1 VPLLF
6 AATLFVSAF
15 LLFLVQPLIAQ
26 MILPLLGGTPAVW
39 NTCMVFFQAALLA
52 GYAYTHSATTYMPV
66 KRQTLVQGGLLLL
79 PLIFVLPFTIGDWT
93 PATEVNPIW
102 SVLYILLLVVGLP
115 FFVVA
120 TSAPLLQ
127 RWFSSTGH
135 PSAKDPYFLYGA
147 SNFGSM
153 LALLSYPF
161 FFQRLFELPD
171 MAWVWTMVYGVLV
184 VLVGICAFVVW
195 RASAPAVLLA
205 AGSDAPP
212 VPLPVAEAQQ
222 SITRRVGRQRVKPA
236 LMPTVAPVAKDI
248 ERELTWPRRL
258 RWIALAA
265 APSSLMLGVTT
276 YMSTDIAPIPLMW
289 IIPLSLYLLSFIL
302 VFARWPVPWTGTP
315 HRIFVYLQPLAL
327 LTLGMIAFGA
337 WNVNLMW
344 TILAHLTAF
353 FACVM
358 VCHGELAKDRPPAR
372 QLTEFYLWMSVGG
385 VLGGIFNSLIAPLIF
400 KSIIEYFL
408 VLLVVLFLRPQTHF
422 WAWIRRKPEPAD
434 DHGWEE
440 YLLDIGYA
448 ACLGLLAYALLRL
461 SLSQTFWR
469 PRNETAETYDF
480 ARYLWDKYE
489 SMFGM
494 PRRTAYSWARW
505 TELLLIE
512 GIPAVICLAFGGRP
526 LRLGLGVVGL
536 FAVNYFML
544 YAGETEYIY
553 QNRSFFSVQRV
564 RQDKSKNGTYNVLIH
579 GGIDHGRQNM
589 DPAVRDQPIS
599 YFYPTNPIGQVF
611 TKLKEMDPSPPF
623 AVIGLGTGTLAS
635 YANKGQTAHIYEID
649 PAVLHLSEPLEGGQT
664 YFYYLQDAKKRGVNL
679 EVILGDGRL
688 MLKKAPPRF
697 YQVLVVDAFSSDA
710 IPTHLMTKQAIEMYL
725 TKLKDDGIMIF
736 NITNRYIRLAPVLA
750 DLAKEFNLICLQ
762 QSDGY
767 DSRIP
772 DKFSSDWVIIFRKR
786 SDTKQMAMD
795 AALTVSGIVPG
806 NISTMPW
813 AGIGAAP
820 SLDWPQGLPQQL
832 DPTRWERPAPGGWR
846 VWTDSY
852 VDPIRAMNWK

>member
-6 AATLFVSAF
+6 AITLFVSAF

-52 GYAYTHSATTYMPV
+52 GYAYTHSASTYMPV

-195 RASAPAVLLA
+195 RTSAPVVLLA
-205 AGSDAPP
+205 TGSETQP
-212 VPLPVAEAQQ
+212 VPLPVAVAQQ
-222 SITRRVGRQRVKPA
+222 SITRRVGRQRVKPT
-236 LMPTVAPVAKDI
+236 LMPTVGPVAKDI

-276 YMSTDIAPIPLMW
+276 YMSTDIAAIPLMW

-315 HRIFVYLQPLAL
+315 HRIFVYLQPLVL
-327 LTLGMIAFGA
+327 LILGMIAFGA
-337 WNVNLMW
+337 WNVSLMW
-344 TILAHLTAF
+344 TILAHLGAF

-358 VCHGELAKDRPPAR
+358 VCHGELAKDRPPAKH
-372 QLTEFYLWMSVGG
+372 LTEFYLWMSVGG
-385 VLGGIFNSLIAPLIF
+385 VLGGVFNSLIAPMIF
-400 KSIIEYFL
+400 KSIIEYFP

-422 WAWIRRKPEPAD
+422 WAWIRGKPEPAD
-434 DHGWEE
+434 DHGWGE

-448 ACLGLLAYALLRL
+448 ACLGLLAYALIRL

-489 SMFGM
+489 SVFGM

-564 RQDKSKNGTYNVLIH
+564 RQDKNRNGTYNVLIH
-579 GGIDHGRQNM
+579 GGIDHGRQNL
-589 DPAVRDQPIS
+589 DPSIRDRPIS
-599 YFYPTNPIGQVF
+599 YFYPTNPLGQVF
-611 TKLKEMDPSPPF
+611 TQMEQLNPLPPF
-623 AVIGLGTGTLAS
+623 AVVGLGTGTLAS
-635 YANKGQTAHIYEID
+635 YAKSGQVAHIYEID
-649 PAVLHLSEPLEGGQT
+649 PAVLHLSEPADGST
-664 YFYYLQDAKKRGVNL
+664 PFFFYLQDAKKRGVQL
-679 EVILGDGRL
+679 DVILGDGRL
-688 MLKKAPPRF
+688 KIREAPANF
-697 YQVLVVDAFSSDA
+697 YQVIVLDAFSSDS
-710 IPTHLMTKQAIEMYL
+710 IPVHLLTVEAIELYL
-725 TKLKDDGIMIF
+725 SKLKDDGVLIF
-736 NITNRYIRLAPVLA
+736 NVTNRYIRMAPVFA
-750 DLAKEFNLICLQ
+750 DAAKHLDLVCWQ
-762 QSDGY
+762 QGDEY
-767 DSRIP
+767 DPTFP
-772 DKFSSDWVIIFRKR
+772 DKFSSDWVILFRKPKNL
-786 SDTKQMAMD
+786 TKLCT
-795 AALTVSGIVPG
+795 AAASAVGVAQPNFGPAL
-806 NISTMPW
+806 PW
-813 AGIGAAP
+813 ATLGAIQR
-820 SLDWPQGLPQQL
+820 LDQSSELPQRL
-832 DPTRWERPAPGGWR
+832 DARRWEKVKPTGQPP
-846 VWTDSY
+846 WTDRY
-852 VDPIRAMNWK
+852 QDLIRALNW